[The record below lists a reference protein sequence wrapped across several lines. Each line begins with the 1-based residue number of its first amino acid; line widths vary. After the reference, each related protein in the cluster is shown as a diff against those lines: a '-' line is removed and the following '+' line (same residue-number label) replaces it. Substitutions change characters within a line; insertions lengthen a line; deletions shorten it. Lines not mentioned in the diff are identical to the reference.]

1 MTHES
6 IRALHPEQKR
16 ETPCE
21 REIRL
26 QRDLSKLPTF
36 ISPDT
41 PPKPIFPI
49 KISPGLKTGTRKLTR
64 P

>member
-6 IRALHPEQKR
+6 IRSIDPSIKR
-16 ETPCE
+16 ETPRE

-26 QRDLSKLPTF
+26 QRDLNKLPVFTF
-36 ISPDT
+36 TDT
-41 PPKPIFPI
+41 PPEPLFPI
-49 KISPGLKTGTRKLTR
+49 KISPRLKTGTRKLTR

>member
-16 ETPCE
+16 ETPYE

-26 QRDLSKLPTF
+26 QRDINKLPGF
-36 ISPDT
+36 KSADT
-41 PPKPIFPI
+41 PPEPIFPI
-49 KISPGLKTGTRKLTR
+49 KISPRLKTGTRKLTR